1 MATFTM
7 PSFKNSDYTGKP
19 DAAIRKRVTAPTVTD
34 EQIQNL
40 VKKYI
45 TEHPPAAPQASS
57 SLVKNSSYAVTVTH
71 APYEADPT
79 GSRDATKAI
88 QDAINDVYA
97 LGGGSVYIP
106 AGKYLVSYPFIELK
120 GFVHVY
126 GDDRATEII
135 ATDTKAIAERTGIFH
150 TGSWNTRKQANDL
163 MHFGVSDLWIRAR
176 KSGRQHQNYIP
187 NTIGVCLNSDMGAN
201 PPEPDSVPKLNNL
214 TVWDMETGIAIIGN
228 DDQAMCSFGLRV
240 RNSYQ
245 AGLIVGKPPGHGEGS
260 GGAADNKFFGA
271 DIGGSN
277 QGRGN
282 FAGIEIYTSQTKFEL
297 STSWYTHSGASFGQ
311 LYGIAGNAAPGADI
325 TAGSPGSNARA
336 SQFNGAGW
344 RIRATKCAFTTC
356 EAQENGGHG
365 FFIEFG
371 DNVFTACRGESSS
384 YGSTAHGSAGKDSSA
399 DFYMCNSGTDGTVLQ
414 GCSSRKARPAS
425 GGARWS
431 YYIES
436 WFKGL
441 TLANC
446 TSLDTPVP
454 SGYTQ
459 ASVPLRYKDP
469 QGDGVSLH
477 VGNFRYPAP
486 ASGGGGGSGVSEE
499 RLQAV
504 KTEIL
509 NQTSGVLTYQLAKVS
524 NGINLRSGAVAQ
536 SMSVDRSSG
545 HALIHMDLDMVSVPP
560 SGATV
565 FRLPPEA
572 PTPVSLSEIQVIP
585 GQQNEG
591 SVAVEAGSRDIKFW
605 SFGASTRGRR
615 YILNIPLFTRWA

>member
-1 MATFTM
+1 MATYSVPAFAG
-7 PSFKNSDYTGKP
+7 DYTGKP
-19 DAAIRKRVTAPTVTD
+19 DAAIRKRAAAPTITD

-40 VKKYI
+40 VRQYL

-79 GSRDATKAI
+79 GKRDATKAI
-88 QDAINDVYA
+88 QDAINDVHA

-150 TGSWNTRKQANDL
+150 TGTWNTRKQANDL
-163 MHFGVSDLWIRAR
+163 MHFGLSDLWIRAR
-176 KSGRQHQNYIP
+176 KTGRQHQNYIP
-187 NTIGVCLNSDMGAN
+187 GTIGVCLNSDMGAN

-214 TVWDMETGIAIIGN
+214 TVWDMETGVAIIGN

-311 LYGIAGNAAPGADI
+311 LYGIAGNASPGADI
-325 TAGSPGSNARA
+325 TAGSPNSNARA
-336 SQFNGAGW
+336 SQYNGSGW

-399 DFYMCNSGTDGTVLQ
+399 DFYLCNSGTDGTVLQ

-446 TSLDTPVP
+446 TTLDTPVP

-486 ASGGGGGSGVSEE
+486 ASGGGSGVSEE

-509 NQTSGVLTYQLAKVS
+509 NQLSGVLTYKLVQVDNRIK
-524 NGINLRSGAVAQ
+524 LRSGAAAQ

-545 HALIHMDLDMVSVPP
+545 QALVHMDLDMVSVPP

-605 SFGASTRGRR
+605 SFGDSARGRR

>member
-1 MATFTM
+1 MATYNVPKFAG
-7 PSFKNSDYTGKP
+7 DYTGKP
-19 DAAIRKRVTAPTVTD
+19 DAAIRKRAAAPTITD
-34 EQIQNL
+34 EQIQNS
-40 VKKYI
+40 VKQYL

-57 SLVKNSSYAVTVTH
+57 SIVKNSSYAVTVTH

-79 GSRDATKAI
+79 GKRDATKAI

-245 AGLIVGKPPGHGEGS
+245 AGLIVGKPPGHGEGT

-282 FAGIEIYTSQTKFEL
+282 FAGVEIYTSQTKFEL

-311 LYGIAGNAAPGADI
+311 LYGIADNAAPGADI
-325 TAGSPGSNARA
+325 TAGSPNSNARA
-336 SQFNGAGW
+336 SQYNGAGW

-365 FFIEFG
+365 FFVEFG
-371 DNVFTACRGESSS
+371 DNTFTACRGESSS
-384 YGSTAHGSAGKDSSA
+384 YGPTAHGSAGKNSSA
-399 DFYMCNSGTDGTVLQ
+399 DFYLCNSGTDGTVLQ
-414 GCSSRKARPAS
+414 GCSSRRARPND

-441 TLANC
+441 TIANC
-446 TSLDTPVP
+446 TTLDTPVP

-459 ASVPLRYKDP
+459 ATVPLRYKDP

-486 ASGGGGGSGVSEE
+486 ASGGSGVSEE

-509 NQTSGVLTYQLAKVS
+509 NQTSGVLTYQLVQVDNRIK
-524 NGINLRSGAVAQ
+524 LRSGAAAQ
-536 SMSVDRSSG
+536 AMSVDRSSG
-545 HALIHMDLDMVSVPP
+545 QALVHMDFEMTTVPA

-565 FRLPPEA
+565 FRLPAEA
-572 PTPVSLSEIQVIP
+572 PTPVSLSEIQIIP

-591 SVAVEAGSRDIKFW
+591 SVAIEAGSRDVKFW
-605 SFGASTRGRR
+605 SFGPTAQGRR
-615 YILNIPLFTRWA
+615 YIINVPLFGRWA

>member
-34 EQIQNL
+34 EQIQNM
-40 VKKYI
+40 VKQYL
-45 TEHPPAAPQASS
+45 TEHPPTVPQASS
-57 SLVKNSSYAVTVTH
+57 SIVKNSSYAVTVTH

-79 GSRDATKAI
+79 GKRDSTKAI

-135 ATDTKAIAERTGIFH
+135 AVDTVAVKERTGIFH
-150 TGSWNTRKQANDL
+150 TGTWNTRKQANDL

-187 NTIGVCLNSDMGAN
+187 NTIGVCLNSDMGGN

-277 QGRGN
+277 QGRGD
-282 FAGIEIYTSQTKFEL
+282 FAGVEIYTSQTKFEL

-336 SQFNGAGW
+336 TQYNGAGW

-399 DFYMCNSGTDGTVLQ
+399 DFYLCNSGTDGTVLQ

-441 TLANC
+441 TIANC

-486 ASGGGGGSGVSEE
+486 ASGGSGVSEE

-509 NQTSGVLTYQLAKVS
+509 NQTSGVLTYQLVKES
-524 NGINLRSGAVAQ
+524 NYIKLRSGAAAQ

-605 SFGASTRGRR
+605 SFEASARGRR
-615 YILNIPLFTRWA
+615 YILNIPLFTRWV

>member
-1 MATFTM
+1 MTKFIT
-7 PSFKNSDYTGKP
+7 PNFSGDDYTGKP
-19 DAAIRKRVTAPTVTD
+19 DAAIRRRAAAAPTISD
-34 EQIQNL
+34 EQIRTSVQRYLTDN
-40 VKKYI
+40 
-45 TEHPPAAPQASS
+45 PPAAPQASS
-57 SLVKNSSYAVTVTH
+57 AIVKNSKYAVTVTH
-71 APYEADPT
+71 EPYLADPT
-79 GSRDATKAI
+79 GQRDATKAI
-88 QDAINDVYA
+88 QDAIDAVYK

-135 ATDTKAIAERTGIFH
+135 ATDTKAIAEKTGVFH
-150 TGSWNTRKQANDL
+150 TGSWGTRKQANDL
-163 MHFGVSDLWIRAR
+163 MHFGLSNLWIRAR
-176 KSGRQHQNYIP
+176 RTGRQHQNYIP
-187 NTIGVCLNSDMGAN
+187 NTIGVCLNSDMGAS
-201 PPEPDSVPKLNNL
+201 PAEPDSVPKLNNL

-245 AGLIVGKPPGHGEGS
+245 AGLIVGKPPGHGEGT

-311 LYGIAGNAAPGADI
+311 LYGIAGNAAVGSDI
-325 TAGSPGSNARA
+325 TAGAPAGAARTA
-336 SQFNGAGW
+336 QYNGAGW

-365 FFIEFG
+365 FFVEFG
-371 DNVFTACRGESSS
+371 DNVLTACRGESSS
-384 YGSTAHGSAGKDSSA
+384 YGPTAHGAAGRDSSA
-399 DFYMCNSGTDGTVLQ
+399 DFYLCNSGTDGTVLQ
-414 GCSSRKARPAS
+414 GCSSRRARPKD

-436 WFKGL
+436 WYKGL
-441 TLANC
+441 TIANC
-446 TSLDTPVP
+446 TSLDVPVP
-454 SGYTQ
+454 QNYS
-459 ASVPLRYKDP
+459 AAAPVRSKDP
-469 QGDGVSLH
+469 QGDNIRLQVNAF
-477 VGNFRYPAP
+477 VYPAP
-486 ASGGGGGSGVSEE
+486 TPAGGGGSGVSEE

-509 NQTSGVLTYQLAKVS
+509 TQTSGNVTYQLEKVS
-524 NGINLRSGAVAQ
+524 GNVNLRSGAAAQ

-545 HALIHMDLDMVSVPP
+545 HALIHLDFDVASAPA
-560 SGATV
+560 SGAV
-565 FRLPPEA
+565 VYRLPANA
-572 PTPVSLSEIQVIP
+572 PTPVSLSEVQVVP

-591 SVAVEAGSRDIKFW
+591 SVAIDPGSRDVKFW
-605 SFGASTRGRR
+605 SFPESARGRR
-615 YILNIPLFTRWA
+615 YIINIPLFSRWG

>member
-1 MATFTM
+1 M
-7 PSFKNSDYTGKP
+7 
-19 DAAIRKRVTAPTVTD
+19 
-34 EQIQNL
+34 
-40 VKKYI
+40 
-45 TEHPPAAPQASS
+45 
-57 SLVKNSSYAVTVTH
+57 
-71 APYEADPT
+71 
-79 GSRDATKAI
+79 
-88 QDAINDVYA
+88 
-97 LGGGSVYIP
+97 GG
-106 AGKYLVSYPFIELK
+106 
-120 GFVHVY
+120 
-126 GDDRATEII
+126 
-135 ATDTKAIAERTGIFH
+135 
-150 TGSWNTRKQANDL
+150 
-163 MHFGVSDLWIRAR
+163 
-176 KSGRQHQNYIP
+176 
-187 NTIGVCLNSDMGAN
+187 N

-245 AGLIVGKPPGHGEGS
+245 AGLIVGKPPGHPEGT

-282 FAGIEIYTSQTKFEL
+282 FAGVEIYTSQTKFEL

-311 LYGIAGNAAPGADI
+311 LYGLANNAAPGADI
-325 TAGSPGSNARA
+325 TAGSPNSNARA
-336 SQFNGAGW
+336 SQYNGAGW

-384 YGSTAHGSAGKDSSA
+384 YSGTAHGSAGKDSSA
-399 DFYMCNSGTDGTVLQ
+399 DFYLCNSGTDGTVLQ

-431 YYIES
+431 YYLES

-441 TLANC
+441 TIANC
-446 TSLDTPVP
+446 TTLDTPVP

-459 ASVPLRYKDP
+459 ATVPLRYKDP

-477 VGNFRYPAP
+477 VGNFRYPTP
-486 ASGGGGGSGVSEE
+486 ASGGGSGVSEE

-504 KTEIL
+504 KQEVL
-509 NQTSGVLTYQLAKVS
+509 NQLSGVLTYQLVQVDNRIK
-524 NGINLRSGAVAQ
+524 LRSGAAAQ

-545 HALIHMDLDMVSVPP
+545 QALVHMDFEMTTVPA

-591 SVAVEAGSRDIKFW
+591 SVAIEAGSRDIKFW
-605 SFGASTRGRR
+605 SFGPTAQGRR
-615 YILNIPLFTRWA
+615 YIINVPLFGRWA

>member
-1 MATFTM
+1 MATYSVPAFAG
-7 PSFKNSDYTGKP
+7 DYTGKP
-19 DAAIRKRVTAPTVTD
+19 DAAIRKRAATPTITD

-40 VKKYI
+40 VRQYL

-57 SLVKNSSYAVTVTH
+57 SIVKNSSYAVTVTH

-79 GSRDATKAI
+79 GKRDSTKAI

-120 GFVHVY
+120 GFVHVC

-150 TGSWNTRKQANDL
+150 TGTWNTRKQANDL

-176 KSGRQHQNYIP
+176 KTGRQHQNYIP

-282 FAGIEIYTSQTKFEL
+282 FAGVEIYTSQTKFEL

-336 SQFNGAGW
+336 SQYNGAGW

-399 DFYMCNSGTDGTVLQ
+399 DFYLCNSGTDGTVLQ

-441 TLANC
+441 TIANC
-446 TSLDTPVP
+446 TTLDTPVP

-486 ASGGGGGSGVSEE
+486 ASGGGSGVSEE

-509 NQTSGVLTYQLAKVS
+509 NQTSGVLTYHLAKVR
-524 NGINLRSGAVAQ
+524 NDINLRSGAAAQ
-536 SMSVDRSSG
+536 TMSVDRSSG

-605 SFGASTRGRR
+605 SFGASASGRR

>member
-1 MATFTM
+1 MATYSVPAFAG
-7 PSFKNSDYTGKP
+7 DYTGKP
-19 DAAIRKRVTAPTVTD
+19 DAAIRKRAATPTITD

-40 VKKYI
+40 VRQYL

-57 SLVKNSSYAVTVTH
+57 SIVKNSSYAVTVTH

-79 GSRDATKAI
+79 GKRDATKAI

-150 TGSWNTRKQANDL
+150 TGTWNTRKQANDL

-176 KSGRQHQNYIP
+176 KTGRQHQNYIP

-282 FAGIEIYTSQTKFEL
+282 FAGVEIYTSQTKFEL

-325 TAGSPGSNARA
+325 TAGSPGSNART

-399 DFYMCNSGTDGTVLQ
+399 DFYLCNSGTDGTVLQ

-441 TLANC
+441 TIANC

-486 ASGGGGGSGVSEE
+486 ASGGGSGVSEE

-524 NGINLRSGAVAQ
+524 NDINLRSGAEAQ

-605 SFGASTRGRR
+605 SFGTSARGRR

>member
-34 EQIQNL
+34 EQIQNIVRQYL
-40 VKKYI
+40 

-57 SLVKNSSYAVTVTH
+57 SIVKNSSYAVTVTH

-79 GSRDATKAI
+79 GKRDATKAI

-150 TGSWNTRKQANDL
+150 TGTWNTRKQANDL

-176 KSGRQHQNYIP
+176 KTGRQHQNYIP

-336 SQFNGAGW
+336 SQYNGAGW

-365 FFIEFG
+365 FFVEFG
-371 DNVFTACRGESSS
+371 DNTFTACRGESSLVR
-384 YGSTAHGSAGKDSSA
+384 
-399 DFYMCNSGTDGTVLQ
+399 MTV
-414 GCSSRKARPAS
+414 
-425 GGARWS
+425 
-431 YYIES
+431 
-436 WFKGL
+436 
-441 TLANC
+441 
-446 TSLDTPVP
+446 
-454 SGYTQ
+454 
-459 ASVPLRYKDP
+459 
-469 QGDGVSLH
+469 
-477 VGNFRYPAP
+477 
-486 ASGGGGGSGVSEE
+486 
-499 RLQAV
+499 
-504 KTEIL
+504 
-509 NQTSGVLTYQLAKVS
+509 VLV
-524 NGINLRSGAVAQ
+524 
-536 SMSVDRSSG
+536 
-545 HALIHMDLDMVSVPP
+545 
-560 SGATV
+560 GAT
-565 FRLPPEA
+565 
-572 PTPVSLSEIQVIP
+572 TLSR
-585 GQQNEG
+585 
-591 SVAVEAGSRDIKFW
+591 GSRVLSLRTALRWMFPCRRITRRQLCL
-605 SFGASTRGRR
+605 FGTKTLRV
-615 YILNIPLFTRWA
+615 TECVCRWVTSHTLPRLVAAVLV

>member
-19 DAAIRKRVTAPTVTD
+19 DEAIRKRVTAPTITD
-34 EQIQNL
+34 EQVQKMVVQYL
-40 VKKYI
+40 

-57 SLVKNSSYAVTVTH
+57 SIVKNSSYAVTVTH

-79 GSRDATKAI
+79 GKRDSTKAI
-88 QDAINDVYA
+88 QDAINDVHA

-176 KSGRQHQNYIP
+176 KTGRQHQNYIP

-282 FAGIEIYTSQTKFEL
+282 FAGVEIYTSQTKFEL
-297 STSWYTHSGASFGQ
+297 STSWYTHSGAAFGQ

-336 SQFNGAGW
+336 SQYNGAGW

-365 FFIEFG
+365 FFVEFG
-371 DNVFTACRGESSS
+371 DNTFTACRGESSS
-384 YGSTAHGSAGKDSSA
+384 YGPTAHGSAGKNSSA
-399 DFYMCNSGTDGTVLQ
+399 DFYLCNSGTDGTVLQ
-414 GCSSRKARPAS
+414 GCSSRRARPND

-441 TLANC
+441 TIANC
-446 TSLDTPVP
+446 TTLDTPVP

-459 ASVPLRYKDP
+459 ATVPLRYKDP
-469 QGDGVSLH
+469 KGDGVSLH

-486 ASGGGGGSGVSEE
+486 ASGGSGVSEE
-499 RLQAV
+499 RLQAI

-524 NGINLRSGAVAQ
+524 NDINLRSGAAAQ

-605 SFGASTRGRR
+605 SFGASAHGRR

>member
-1 MATFTM
+1 MATYNVPKFAG
-7 PSFKNSDYTGKP
+7 DYTGKP
-19 DAAIRKRVTAPTVTD
+19 DAAIRKRATTPTITNEQLKQSVQQYLTENPIQGGSTA
-34 EQIQNL
+34 
-40 VKKYI
+40 
-45 TEHPPAAPQASS
+45 
-57 SLVKNSSYAVTVTH
+57 LVKNSKYAVTVTH
-71 APYEADPT
+71 APYNADPT
-79 GSRDATKAI
+79 GQRDSREAI
-88 QDAINDVYA
+88 QNAINDVYA

-106 AGKYLVSYPFIELK
+106 AGKYIVTYPFIELK
-120 GFVHVY
+120 GMVQVY

-135 ATDTKAIAERTGIFH
+135 AVDTVAVKERTGIFH

-176 KSGRQHQNYIP
+176 RTGRQHQNYIP

-282 FAGIEIYTSQTKFEL
+282 FAGVEIYTSQTKFEL

-336 SQFNGAGW
+336 TQYNGAGW

-399 DFYMCNSGTDGTVLQ
+399 DFYLCNTGTEGTVLQ

-441 TLANC
+441 TIANC

-459 ASVPLRYKDP
+459 ATVPLRYKDP

-486 ASGGGGGSGVSEE
+486 ASRGGGGSGVTEE
-499 RLQAV
+499 RLQDV
-504 KTEIL
+504 KQEVL
-509 NQTSGVLTYQLAKVS
+509 SQVSGVLTYQLVQVDNRIK
-524 NGINLRSGAVAQ
+524 LRSGAAAQ

-545 HALIHMDLDMVSVPP
+545 QALVHMDFDMVSVPM

-572 PTPVSLSEIQVIP
+572 PTPVSLSEIQIIP

-591 SVAVEAGSRDIKFW
+591 SVAIEAGSRDVKFW
-605 SFGASTRGRR
+605 SFGPTAQGRR
-615 YILNIPLFTRWA
+615 YIINIPLFGRWA

>member
-1 MATFTM
+1 MAKYTM
-7 PSFKNSDYTGKP
+7 PNFTNNDYAGKP
-19 DAAIRKRVTAPTVTD
+19 DAAIRKRVTAPTISN
-34 EQIQNL
+34 EQLQSQIQ
-40 VKKYI
+40 KYLADN
-45 TEHPPAAPQASS
+45 PPAAPQATSAI
-57 SLVKNSSYAVTVTH
+57 VKNSSYAVTVTH
-71 APYEADPT
+71 APYNADPT
-79 GSRDATKAI
+79 GKRDATKAI
-88 QDAINDVYA
+88 QDAIDDVYK

-106 AGKYLVSYPFIELK
+106 AGKYIVSYPFIELK

-135 ATDTKAIAERTGIFH
+135 ATDTAAIAERTGIFH
-150 TGSWNTRKQANDL
+150 TGSWNTRKQSNDL

-176 KSGRQHQNYIP
+176 RTGRQHQNYIP
-187 NTIGVCLNSDMGAN
+187 KTIGVCLNSDMGAN

-282 FAGIEIYTSQTKFEL
+282 FAGVEIYTSQTKFEL
-297 STSWYTHSGASFGQ
+297 STSWYTHSGASFAN
-311 LYGIAGNAAPGADI
+311 LYGIAGNAAVGADI
-325 TAGSPGSNARA
+325 DAGAPANSSRA
-336 SQFNGAGW
+336 AQYNGAGW

-365 FFIEFG
+365 FYVEYG
-371 DNVFTACRGESSS
+371 DNAFTACRGESSS
-384 YGSTAHGSAGKDSSA
+384 YGSTAHGSAGKNSSA
-399 DFYMCNSGTDGTVLQ
+399 DFYLCNSGTDGTVLQ
-414 GCSSRKARPAS
+414 GCSSRRARPND

-441 TLANC
+441 TIANC
-446 TSLDTPVP
+446 TALDVPVP
-454 SGYTQ
+454 DKYTR
-459 ASVPLRYKDP
+459 ATVPLRFKDP
-469 QGDGVSLH
+469 QGDSVRLN
-477 VGNFRYPAP
+477 VGNFTYPSP
-486 ASGGGGGSGVSEE
+486 VSSGGSGVSEE

-504 KTEIL
+504 KTEVL
-509 NQTSGVLTYQLAKVS
+509 NQTSGYLTYQLSKVS
-524 NGINLRSGAVAQ
+524 DAINLRSGAAAQ
-536 SMSVDRSSG
+536 VISVTRSSG
-545 HALIHMDLDMVSVPP
+545 QGNIHLDFEVVSTPP
-560 SGATV
+560 SGAAV
-565 FRLPPEA
+565 YRLPDDA
-572 PTPVSLSEIQVIP
+572 PTPVALSEVQVVP

-591 SVAVEAGSRDIKFW
+591 SIAIEAGSRDVKFW
-605 SFGASTRGRR
+605 SFGASARGRR
-615 YILNIPLFTRWA
+615 YIINVPLFAHWG

>member
-34 EQIQNL
+34 EHIQNM
-40 VKKYI
+40 VKKYL

-79 GSRDATKAI
+79 GKRDATKAI

-135 ATDTKAIAERTGIFH
+135 ATDTKAISERTGIFH
-150 TGSWNTRKQANDL
+150 TGTWNTRKQANDL

-176 KSGRQHQNYIP
+176 KTGRQHQNYIP

-325 TAGSPGSNARA
+325 TAGSPGSNART
-336 SQFNGAGW
+336 SQYNGAGW

-399 DFYMCNSGTDGTVLQ
+399 DFYLCNSGTDGTVLQ

-441 TLANC
+441 TIANC

-509 NQTSGVLTYQLAKVS
+509 NQTSGVLTYQLVKVS
-524 NGINLRSGAVAQ
+524 NDINLRSGAVAQ

-605 SFGASTRGRR
+605 SFGASARGRR
-615 YILNIPLFTRWA
+615 YILNVPLFGRWA

>member
-40 VKKYI
+40 VKKYL

-79 GSRDATKAI
+79 GKRDATKAI

-187 NTIGVCLNSDMGAN
+187 NTIGVCLNSDMGGN

-336 SQFNGAGW
+336 TQYNGSGW

-399 DFYMCNSGTDGTVLQ
+399 DFYLGNSGTDGTVLQ
-414 GCSSRKARPAS
+414 GCSSRRARPAS

-441 TLANC
+441 TIANC

-459 ASVPLRYKDP
+459 APVPLRYKDP

-499 RLQAV
+499 RLQVV

-509 NQTSGVLTYQLAKVS
+509 NQTSGVLTYQLVKVS
-524 NGINLRSGAVAQ
+524 NDINLRSGAVAQ

-565 FRLPPEA
+565 FRLPPGA

-605 SFGASTRGRR
+605 SFGASARGRR

>member
-19 DAAIRKRVTAPTVTD
+19 DAAIRKRVTSPTVTD
-34 EQIQNL
+34 EQIQNM
-40 VKKYI
+40 VKKYL
-45 TEHPPAAPQASS
+45 TENPPEAPQASS

-79 GSRDATKAI
+79 GKRDATKAI

-176 KSGRQHQNYIP
+176 KTGRQHQNYIP
-187 NTIGVCLNSDMGAN
+187 NTIGVCLNSDMGGN

-282 FAGIEIYTSQTKFEL
+282 FAGVEIYTSQTKFEL

-336 SQFNGAGW
+336 TQYNGAGW

-384 YGSTAHGSAGKDSSA
+384 YSGTAHGSAGKDSSA
-399 DFYMCNSGTDGTVLQ
+399 DFYLCNSGTDGTVLQ

-441 TLANC
+441 TIANC
-446 TSLDTPVP
+446 TTLDTPIP

-459 ASVPLRYKDP
+459 ATVPLRYKDP

-486 ASGGGGGSGVSEE
+486 ASGGGGSGVTEE

-504 KTEIL
+504 KQEVL
-509 NQTSGVLTYQLAKVS
+509 NQLSGVLTYQLVQVDNRIK
-524 NGINLRSGAVAQ
+524 LRSGAAAQ

-545 HALIHMDLDMVSVPP
+545 QALVHMDFEMTTVPA
-560 SGATV
+560 SGETV
-565 FRLPPEA
+565 FRLPAEA

-591 SVAVEAGSRDIKFW
+591 SIAIEAGSRDVKFW
-605 SFGASTRGRR
+605 SFGTSARGRR
-615 YILNIPLFTRWA
+615 YIINVPLFGRWA

>member
-1 MATFTM
+1 MATYNVPKFAG
-7 PSFKNSDYTGKP
+7 DYTGKP
-19 DAAIRKRVTAPTVTD
+19 DAAIRKRAAAPTITD
-34 EQIQNL
+34 EQIQNS
-40 VKKYI
+40 VKQYL

-57 SLVKNSSYAVTVTH
+57 SIVKNSSYAVTVTH

-79 GSRDATKAI
+79 GKRDATKAI

-135 ATDTKAIAERTGIFH
+135 ATDTKAISERTGIFH
-150 TGSWNTRKQANDL
+150 TGTWNTRKQANDL
-163 MHFGVSDLWIRAR
+163 LHFGVSDLWIRAR
-176 KSGRQHQNYIP
+176 KTGRQHQNYIP
-187 NTIGVCLNSDMGAN
+187 GTIGVCLNSDMGAN

-214 TVWDMETGIAIIGN
+214 TVWDMETGVAIIGN

-245 AGLIVGKPPGHGEGS
+245 AGLIVGKPPGHPEGT
-260 GGAADNKFFGA
+260 GGAADNKFFSA

-282 FAGIEIYTSQTKFEL
+282 FAGVEIYTSQTKFEL

-311 LYGIAGNAAPGADI
+311 LYGLAGNAAPGADI
-325 TAGSPGSNARA
+325 AAGSPNSNARA
-336 SQFNGAGW
+336 SQYNGAGW

-365 FFIEFG
+365 FFVEFG
-371 DNVFTACRGESSS
+371 DNTFTACRGESSS
-384 YGSTAHGSAGKDSSA
+384 YGPTAHGSAGKNSSA
-399 DFYMCNSGTDGTVLQ
+399 DFYLCNSGTDGTVLQ
-414 GCSSRKARPAS
+414 GCSSRRARPND

-431 YYIES
+431 YYVES

-441 TLANC
+441 TIANC

-459 ASVPLRYKDP
+459 ATVPLRYKDP

-486 ASGGGGGSGVSEE
+486 ASGGGGGSGVTEE
-499 RLQAV
+499 RLQTV
-504 KTEIL
+504 KQEVL
-509 NQTSGVLTYQLAKVS
+509 SQVSGVLTYQLVLADNRIK
-524 NGINLRSGAVAQ
+524 LRSGAAAQ
-536 SMSVDRSSG
+536 AMSVDRSSG
-545 HALIHMDLDMVSVPP
+545 QALVHMDFEITTVPA

-565 FRLPPEA
+565 FRLPAEA
-572 PTPVSLSEIQVIP
+572 PTPVSLSEIQIIP

-591 SVAVEAGSRDIKFW
+591 SVAIEAGSRDIKFW
-605 SFGASTRGRR
+605 SFGPTAQGRR
-615 YILNIPLFTRWA
+615 YIINVPLFGRWA